1 MSKDFHLTDET
12 TVVDGHTLHRIMY
25 EDGVRGGW
33 LENAYNI
40 TNGVRV
46 LDNAMVY
53 GSGFVED
60 NVIVQGNARIYGNA
74 RVSGDAFGTIIEGDS
89 RVYGNALVYGRSCV
103 KDSAEVY
110 GNAEICDSLIYGNAK
125 VYENAKLRADTGW
138 ESVQVG
144 GDVEIHGD
152 MVLYNACTN
161 KEDATI
167 IETQEDLDK
176 YAVDMAAYLGR

>member
-1 MSKDFHLTDET
+1 MSKDFHLTEET

-25 EDGVRGGW
+25 EDGVQGGW
-33 LENAYNI
+33 LESADNVS
-40 TNGVRV
+40 NGVRI

-53 GSGFVED
+53 GDCFIENNVTVKD
-60 NVIVQGNARIYGNA
+60 NARVYGNARI
-74 RVSGDAFGTIIEGDS
+74 SGDAFGTHIEGNS
-89 RVYGNALVYGRSCV
+89 QVYGSALIYGRSCV

-110 GNAEICDSLIYGNAK
+110 GNADVCDSLIYGNAK
-125 VYENAKLRADTGW
+125 VYENARLRADTGW

-152 MVLYNACTN
+152 TVLYNACN
-161 KEDATI
+161 NNEEATI

-176 YAVDMAAYLGR
+176 YVVDMAAYLGR